1 MILLINICKEKM
13 HYLEFV
19 KPIEDILFKNK
30 IKFFTKGYKEVQQK
44 DLDNCEKLIICGTSL
59 KDNIF
64 IEDAK
69 TRFSWIKVFDKP
81 ILGICGGMQ
90 IIGKVYGAN
99 VGKKT
104 EIGFFKEIFDKEFLG
119 MKGEE
124 EVYHLH
130 NSFVYLPMHF
140 ENYGVSEIVQAMKHK
155 EKEIY
160 GVLFHPEVRQKVII
174 ENFSLL

>member
-1 MILLINICKEKM
+1 MILLINICKEKL

-19 KPIEDILFKNK
+19 KPTEDILRLNK
-30 IKFFTKGYKEVQQK
+30 ITFFTKGYKEVQQK
-44 DLDNCEKLIICGTSL
+44 DLEKCEKVIICGTSL
-59 KDNIF
+59 KDNEF

-69 TRFSWIKVFDKP
+69 TRFSWIKSFQKP
-81 ILGICGGMQ
+81 LLGICGGMQ

-119 MKGEE
+119 LKDEQ

-130 NSFVYLPMHF
+130 NNFIYLPMHF
-140 ENYGVSEIVQAMKHK
+140 ENYNISEVCQAIKHK

-160 GVLFHPEVRQKVII
+160 GVLFHPEVRQKSLIKG
-174 ENFSLL
+174 FSKL